1 MRKTWSIICIICAFI
16 CFLTTT
22 AFAGSYDYKGTD
34 TTDDVKNLENGT
46 FTSAYPNIDI
56 ISAKVWNDSENVIFT
71 LKVEGT
77 ISHDNYT
84 IVYRFLIES
93 LNTSEH
99 ATVFF
104 KNYSWV
110 LVYSGGNTP
119 LECENTVNDNTLT
132 ITAPK
137 TAFKNVTT
145 PWNITAYADIYPLQG
160 GGANYEDGVTL
171 ENYTPKPPQTPG
183 FEMAAVVLALLV
195 VIMLLKKQFH
205 SR

>member
-1 MRKTWSIICIICAFI
+1 MRKTCSIICIICVFI

-34 TTDDVKNLENGT
+34 VTDDVKNLENGT

-56 ISAKVWNDSENVIFT
+56 TSAKVWNDSENIIFS
-71 LKVEGT
+71 LKVKGM
-77 ISHDNYT
+77 ISPDNYT
-84 IVYRFLIES
+84 IVYRFSIES
-93 LNTSEH
+93 LNTSER
-99 ATVFF
+99 AGVLF
-104 KNYSWV
+104 KNYYRA
-110 LVYSGGNTP
+110 LVFSGGNTP
-119 LECENTVNDNTLT
+119 LECENTVSDNTLT

-145 PWNITAYADIYPLQG
+145 PWNITAYADIYPLEG
-160 GGANYEDGVTL
+160 GDNYEDGVTL
-171 ENYTPKPPQTPG
+171 ENYTPPKPTQTPG

-195 VIMLLKKQFH
+195 VIMLLKKQFY